1 MVCATVAHVCS
12 ISKLK
17 VGIKCRAK
25 ATYMLAITPCMHL
38 PMKYFF
44 IDKSVCEI
52 ILKTC
57 SKTEMP
63 PKPSKNADK
72 IIFCETLFIFTK
84 AVKLTP
90 FVSSKIPQS
99 SGWAKFISKPKIFKK
114 GESRIPTCS
123 KICSLSKIEIKT
135 ENITTN
141 PPIRSIVEVAF

>member
-1 MVCATVAHVCS
+1 
-12 ISKLK
+12 
-17 VGIKCRAK
+17 
-25 ATYMLAITPCMHL
+25 MLAITPCMHL

-57 SKTEMP
+57 SKTEIP

-72 IIFCETLFIFTK
+72 IIFCDTLFIFTK

-99 SGWAKFISKPKIFKK
+99 SGWAKLKFSKKVRVESLFVQRYVVYLKLKLKLKILLQ
-114 GESRIPTCS
+114 IH
-123 KICSLSKIEIKT
+123 L
-135 ENITTN
+135 
-141 PPIRSIVEVAF
+141 